1 MADPKKDPKVSV
13 LIGLGR
19 PRGGSAGPE
28 GHGMRGM
35 PMMGREDEEERSVG
49 PDPALVAA
57 VGELRGILA
66 GDASDEQA
74 AEAFQRAVEM
84 ASS

>member
-1 MADPKKDPKVSV
+1 MAEAKKDPKVSV

-28 GHGMRGM
+28 GPRM
-35 PMMGREDEEERSVG
+35 PMMGGEDDELGPRG

-57 VGELRGILA
+57 VGELRAILA

-84 ASS
+84 TNT